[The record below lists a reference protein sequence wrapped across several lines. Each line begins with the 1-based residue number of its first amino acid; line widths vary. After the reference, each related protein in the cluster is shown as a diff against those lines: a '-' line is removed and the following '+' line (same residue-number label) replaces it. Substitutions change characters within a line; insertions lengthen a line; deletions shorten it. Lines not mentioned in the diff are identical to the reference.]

1 MSSSEFLCGD
11 SASDES
17 IDRAREWVR
26 ACDKYHK
33 CYSINNATYLPKRL
47 IDVSEIWRS
56 VTPGVKLAQPTSQQS
71 GSYVCLSHCWG
82 SVPIRCCTTNE
93 SLAEAMNFLQ
103 FEDLPKN
110 FQDAIILTRKLGVRY
125 IWIDSIC
132 IVQNNTKDWE
142 TESAEMA
149 TIYSN
154 AYLTIAS
161 SKSPDS
167 IGGCFSISKADLK
180 LSHMNEKLGSI
191 VIGAR
196 MCDFDGRP
204 SRFYDIQTRFPLF
217 QRAWVFQERLL
228 SRRILYCNFGELS
241 LDCLEDTQCECK
253 CRDLPPHPLHGS
265 VLPNYRVNP
274 KVRLLLTRNKKTAKN
289 GVDVLHYR
297 WRETISA
304 YMNLNLT
311 NANDVLPA
319 LSGCAKIFSHLLEDQ
334 YLAGMWRGS
343 FAEDLAWSVK
353 VRVDATEP
361 KASESSAARTLR
373 SRLLPKS
380 RTQPPTVPSWSWASV
395 SVGQLIH
402 FTQTR
407 GTRPL
412 KSETILKNFKWNV
425 ECKPSGSNGLGALC
439 LGSGILRIEAPIL
452 PCFIRRFC
460 RRNIESICPSKTTGG
475 RHTIAKRYNIYH
487 RHERYH
493 PELECSIPVP
503 ELDSRDGSFRFWPD
517 VPPADE
523 LQFDQ
528 FQNCKYCGL
537 ARVWLFHV
545 YRTWNDT
552 DCQDY
557 FMMLK
562 NIDIDRNQFQRF
574 GMVCF
579 GGHTLDDRKVWF
591 KEVWERSTMPKE
603 WFSIV

>member
-1 MSSSEFLCGD
+1 MCSSEFLCGN

-17 IDRAREWVR
+17 INRAREWVR
-26 ACDKYHK
+26 ACNNYHK
-33 CYSINNATYLPKRL
+33 CYSIDNTTYLPKRL
-47 IDVSEIWRS
+47 IDVSEIWRGATS
-56 VTPGVKLAQPTSQQS
+56 GVKLTQPTSQQS

-93 SLAEAMNFLQ
+93 SLAGAMNFLH

-110 FQDAIILTRKLGVRY
+110 FQDAITLTRKLGVRY

-149 TIYSN
+149 TVYRN

-167 IGGCFSISKADLK
+167 TGGCFSASKADLK

-204 SRFYDIQTRFPLF
+204 SGFGDIQTRFPLF

-241 LDCLEDTQCECK
+241 LDCLEDTQCECSNTI
-253 CRDLPPHPLHGS
+253 LPPHPLHRN
-265 VLPNYRVNP
+265 VLPNYYVNP
-274 KVRLLLTRNKKTAKN
+274 KVRLLLARDTKAAKN
-289 GVDVLHYR
+289 GIDAFHYR
-297 WRETISA
+297 WPKIVST

-319 LSGCAKIFSHLLEDQ
+319 LSGCARIFSQLFEDQ

-343 FAEDLAWSVK
+343 LEKDLAWSIK
-353 VRVDATEP
+353 VRVDASELKAN
-361 KASESSAARTLR
+361 KASAVDTLR
-373 SRLLPKS
+373 SCFTPQPRPKLS
-380 RTQPPTVPSWSWASV
+380 TAPSWSWASV
-395 SVGQLIH
+395 SVGQLVE
-402 FTQTR
+402 FLQPTSNLR
-407 GTRPL
+407 
-412 KSETILKNFKWNV
+412 SDTILQNCEWFV
-425 ECKPSGSNGLGALC
+425 ECTPSGPNKFGTLRP
-439 LGSGILRIEAPIL
+439 GSGILRIEAPIL
-452 PCFIRRFC
+452 PCFIHRFC
-460 RRNIESICPSKTTGG
+460 RRNIESICPSKATGG

-487 RHERYH
+487 PYKRYH
-493 PELECSIPVP
+493 PELECSMPVP

-523 LQFDQ
+523 LQFDH

-552 DCQDY
+552 GCQDY

-562 NIDIDRNQFQRF
+562 DIDIDQNQFQRF

-591 KEVWERSTMPKE
+591 KEVWERNITPKE
-603 WFSIV
+603 WFSIF